1 MKVIIL
7 AGGLGSRISEETADK
22 PKPMVLING
31 QPILW
36 HLMNIFSLQ
45 GYNEFIASTGYKS
58 EIIENWIENTRIVDS
73 NSNLMK
79 IQAINTGIKT
89 QTGGR
94 ISEVMKSIPS
104 ERVIVTYGDGLANIS
119 IEKLLSFHRSH
130 GKLATVTAV
139 RPQARFGYMK
149 IENKRVTHFGEKKQA
164 DVGWINGGF
173 FVLEP
178 EVRKYVNSIE
188 EPFESGAL
196 VRLVNDYQLM
206 SYKHEA
212 FWQPM
217 DTLREKM
224 ELGKLALLKTPPW
237 LKFE

>member
-45 GYNEFIASTGYKS
+45 GYNEFIVSTGYKS
-58 EIIENWIENTRIVDS
+58 EVIENWIENNRIFDS
-73 NSNLMK
+73 NSKLMK

-89 QTGGR
+89 HTGGR

-104 ERVIVTYGDGLANIS
+104 ESVIVTYGDGLANIS
-119 IEKLLSFHRSH
+119 TEKLLSFHQSH

-206 SYKHEA
+206 SYEHEG

-217 DTLREKM
+217 DTLREKV
-224 ELGKLALLKTPPW
+224 ELEKLALLKTPPW